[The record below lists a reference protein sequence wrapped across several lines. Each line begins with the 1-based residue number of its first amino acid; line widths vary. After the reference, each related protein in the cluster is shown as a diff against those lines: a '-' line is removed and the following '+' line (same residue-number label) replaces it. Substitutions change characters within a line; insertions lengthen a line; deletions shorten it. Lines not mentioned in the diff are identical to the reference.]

1 MTSPEPDLT
10 WQPLYRIGGIA
21 AMAFVVMVFIPL
33 TLLVAAPVPPT
44 DGRALLEYIA
54 THRIVYLTQLVCFV
68 GLAIP
73 ALVVF
78 AAVAV
83 ALAGVSKGVAAIGGL
98 FGVGSEVVALAVGSS
113 PQSLHGGLVLL
124 SDAYLAAGSDAERTG
139 LVASAQALV
148 AATNAMPWAG
158 VLTALA
164 ILVLSLSAR
173 PVFGGTLA
181 AVGLATGA
189 LGVLSEAFRPITGAG
204 YLLYGLLLPLWF
216 GWIGWKLLRL
226 RQHHESPSPSPSS

>member
-1 MTSPEPDLT
+1 MTSPEPALT
-10 WQPLYRIGGIA
+10 WQPLYRIGGTA

-124 SDAYLAAGSDAERTG
+124 SDAYLAADSGAER
-139 LVASAQALV
+139 LR
-148 AATNAMPWAG
+148 
-158 VLTALA
+158 LA
-164 ILVLSLSAR
+164 IGQRFYFADQQVTLNEPARSAWTSRALCAGERGWTGCSSESRPSRRPAAAAPRSLSMR
-173 PVFGGTLA
+173 RSLA
-181 AVGLATGA
+181 
-189 LGVLSEAFRPITGAG
+189 SR
-204 YLLYGLLLPLWF
+204 
-216 GWIGWKLLRL
+216 R
-226 RQHHESPSPSPSS
+226 